1 MYKADGFDLSKS
13 SYDLLVELAALP
25 EGERMTFS
33 NDGRRDDLSVVRC
46 LDGLGLVDHT
56 PWADGQAEYWATR
69 LGRDFVEDYAEEERL
84 REEERRR
91 RERFEWR
98 ISVCSSLLGVLG
110 TVLGFVLSAVWSVA
124 TGQVALVGW

>member
-13 SYDLLVELAALP
+13 SYDLLVEMAALP

-33 NDGRRDDLSVVRC
+33 NRSCSDDLSVIRC

-56 PWADGQAEYWATR
+56 HWADGQAEYWATR

-91 RERFEWR
+91 RERFEWKVT
-98 ISVCSSLLGVLG
+98 VCSGLLGIIG
-110 TVLGFVLSAVWSVA
+110 TAVGVILSAVLPMV
-124 TGQVALVGW
+124 VG